1 MRARIVLGC
10 ADGKENRQV
19 ARELRITD
27 QTVCKWRERFRK
39 MAWKDRPTNPDLVH
53 RVRFPTLR
61 SKL

>member
-1 MRARIVLGC
+1 
-10 ADGKENRQV
+10 V